1 MAIKLALQ
9 QHDKFR
15 GAVLTQRKEAIAKPL
30 RFLTDIT
37 PEHYAPALT
46 IKEGHRYF
54 WLRLHPD
61 AVPKNW
67 PGDWRENVLAIAD
80 QSGDYPHETD
90 GGLLWVDTSTPFT
103 IGAEGFIP
111 LIDAAGNRSKVNGG
125 AYEVCAVARQ
135 LAQPVLVFEPTPTAD
150 AVAQIRKGVRT
161 CPNYIKIP
169 AASLYSDS
177 GPAKPEGE
185 EE

>member
-1 MAIKLALQ
+1 MGRLKTTLQ
-9 QHDKFR
+9 LHD
-15 GAVLTQRKEAIAKPL
+15 AIAKPL
-30 RFLTDIT
+30 RFLTDIS

-61 AVPKNW
+61 AVPRNW
-67 PGDWRENVLAIAD
+67 AGDWRENVLAIAD

-90 GGLLWVDTSTPFT
+90 DGLLWVDISTPFT
-103 IGAEGFIP
+103 VGERGTIP
-111 LIDAAGNRSKVNGG
+111 LIDAAGNRSKTNGG

-135 LAQPVLVFEPTPTAD
+135 LAQPVLIYEPTPTAD
-150 AVAQIRKGVRT
+150 AFEQIKNGVRT
-161 CPNYIKIP
+161 CPKYIKIS
-169 AASLYSDS
+169 AASLYWDN
-177 GPAKPEGE
+177 GTAKPERE